1 MNRLATAQT
10 PNAGTWGNSYVYDAW
25 DNLLQKNVLKGM
37 AENMLLTVNTNNQVT
52 TPAFTYDAA
61 GNVTWDTT
69 NALKYD
75 AEDRINPLSGITNSY
90 DGDGRRVQK
99 SDGTLYWVDD
109 NFQPLSMGTT
119 ILASGILGVAIRF
132 R

>member
-1 MNRLATAQT
+1 
-10 PNAGTWGNSYVYDAW
+10 
-25 DNLLQKNVLKGM
+25 
-37 AENMLLTVNTNNQVT
+37 MLLTVNTNNQVT

-75 AEDRINPLSGITNSY
+75 AEDRMNPLSGITNSY